1 MNKNPEQDAPREKKR
16 SRAPLLVLLT
26 LIALLGLAALIYLTM
41 KGASVMPLLVTGA
54 VLLVVLRLMKRLL
67 PRVSAS

>member
-1 MNKNPEQDAPREKKR
+1 MCAKPASPLGEKHIFENQSVK
-16 SRAPLLVLLT
+16 
-26 LIALLGLAALIYLTM
+26 LG